1 MISRIL
7 IISTG
12 GILLFS
18 KNYFVDPEKES
29 ENVLNDDLIGGFL
42 TAINSFAKE
51 IKGGSIKSLNFRN
64 FNFIYSYDE
73 QFGCMFVLIT
83 DIDDLEEDV
92 REKVEMMKNEFIKRY
107 HDEMEH
113 FVGLVSVFNDFNEFI
128 DKHIFIPPKILL
140 VGDIGVGKTTIMD
153 LFPGETVLELDDDL
167 IETIQKTIDIS
178 GLSGITQ
185 VLIRE
190 MNMEDL
196 VNNSKLYRELLDS
209 VEVILIVTNS
219 AASNLGRTKKWFSQL
234 KPKIRKDIV
243 FILANFQD
251 LKESSFEPKHIKKSF
266 DGIKTFGFSAIQK
279 NSKDKILSIITK
291 ILKTSILEKYEK
303 KLKS

>member
-7 IISTG
+7 ILSTG

-18 KNYFVDPEKES
+18 KNFFVDPENEPA
-29 ENVLNDDLIGGFL
+29 NLLNDDLIGGFL

-51 IKGGSIKSLNFRN
+51 IKGGAIKSLNFRN
-64 FNFIYSYDE
+64 FNFIYSYDDR
-73 QFGCMFVLIT
+73 FGCMFVLIT

-107 HDEMEH
+107 SDEIER
-113 FVGLVSVFNDFNEFI
+113 FAGLVSVFDDFDEYI
-128 DKHIFIPPKILL
+128 DKYIFIPPKILL

-178 GLSGITQ
+178 SLSGITKL
-185 VLIRE
+185 LIRE

-196 VNNSKLYRELLDS
+196 VNNSKLYRKLLDS

-219 AASNLGRTKKWFSQL
+219 AASNLGRTKKLYFQL

-251 LKESSFEPKHIKKSF
+251 LKESSFEPKHIQKSF
-266 DGIKTFGFSAIQK
+266 EGVKTFGFSAIQK
-279 NSKDKILSIITK
+279 NSKDKLLSIITK
-291 ILKTSILEKYEK
+291 ILKTSILERYENN
-303 KLKS
+303 LKT